1 MPRRP
6 LHPAVRRAVA
16 VALAA
21 WTVVLAVTLLAPSSA
36 GPSWLVDTLS
46 GILDRL
52 GLPDALV
59 AAERVE
65 FGLNVAAFVP
75 LSLLGTL
82 LWQRPTW
89 RDWTAIGFVA
99 SFLVEVVQAVALDGR
114 SATHS
119 DVVAN
124 TLGTLLGALLGLA
137 LVAALGRTPGSRR
150 SEDRA
155 DLPDRHAAA
164 EELEPP
170 R

>member
-1 MPRRP
+1 MSNRR
-6 LHPAVRRAVA
+6 LHPTAWRAVA

-21 WTVVLAVTLLAPSSA
+21 WTVVLALTLLAPSSA
-36 GPSWLVDTLS
+36 GPSWLVDTVATL
-46 GILDRL
+46 LERL
-52 GLPDALV
+52 GVPDAL
-59 AAERVE
+59 AAPARVE

-82 LWQRPTW
+82 LWPRLTW
-89 RDWTAIGFVA
+89 RDWTAGGFAA
-99 SFLVEVVQAVALDGR
+99 SFLVEAVQAVALDGR

-124 TLGTLLGALLGLA
+124 TLGTLVGALLGLG
-137 LVAALGRTPGSRR
+137 LLAALGARPARR

-155 DLPDRHAAA
+155 DLADRHTAA